1 MLIRRPGGVATT
13 LDIVGYTPAMA
24 EAGQFQ
30 HRTHVFWVGWE
41 DHENHTMQGCSGIVI
56 QSVQSNTATV
66 LAFDYEG
73 KKMKIGT
80 AIDSWNNFAWRRTI

>member
-1 MLIRRPGGVATT
+1 MRIRRPWGGVATT

-30 HRTHVFWVGWE
+30 HRTHVFYVNWE
-41 DHENHTMQGCSGIVI
+41 YYESHTMHGFSGIVI
-56 QSVQSNTATV
+56 KSALSNTATV

-73 KKMKIGT
+73 KTMKI
-80 AIDSWNNFAWRRTI
+80 